1 MNLWWKFPLVLLL
14 IPFSAVYA
22 LAAALRNRLYDLGL
36 LRSYPAGAKV
46 VSVGNLTVGGTGK
59 TPLVEALARFY
70 SDMGHRVAVVSRGYG
85 RSGKK
90 TLVVS
95 DGKTVLEDS
104 SVTGDEPLMLAR
116 RLSGVPVLVGPDRV
130 AASRKAVESFG
141 STLILLDD
149 GFQHRRIKRD
159 MDVVV
164 MRSGH
169 PFGNGF
175 VLPAGPLREPKKS
188 LARADVIV
196 LTGAEHGRVSG
207 SGLRSGSGKF
217 LEEFE
222 SGGRPVLPA
231 DYKPVGW
238 RRYRDEESF
247 RPGFFR
253 GKTVFA
259 FSGIGNPASFEAT
272 LAGLGV
278 KLADHRV
285 FRDHHPYT
293 PGEWSGIHRRAEA
306 LGAVAVVTT
315 EKDAARSGLS
325 WESSVPL
332 YYLIIRLEIAGG
344 RETMNR
350 VFGRIAES

>member
-1 MNLWWKFPLVLLL
+1 MNLWWRVPLVLLL

-22 LAAALRNRLYDLGL
+22 AAAALRNRLYDLGL
-36 LRSYPAGAKV
+36 LRSFAAAAKV

-59 TPLVEALARFY
+59 TPLVETLARFY
-70 SDMGHRVAVVSRGYG
+70 SDQGFRVAVVSRGYG

-95 DGKTVLEDS
+95 DGKTAAGDPSE
-104 SVTGDEPLMLAR
+104 TGDEPLMLAR
-116 RLSGVPVLVGPDRV
+116 RLAGVPVIVGRDRV
-130 AASRKAVESFG
+130 AAAREAVRSFG
-141 STLILLDD
+141 SDLILLDD

-164 MRSGH
+164 MRSGD

-175 VLPAGPLREPKKS
+175 VLPAGPLRETKKG
-188 LARADVIV
+188 LDRADAIV
-196 LTGAEHGRVSG
+196 LTGARGQGPRYGSG
-207 SGLRSGSGKF
+207 SRKIF
-217 LEEFE
+217 EAFE
-222 SGGRPVLPA
+222 SSGRPVLRAEVEPA
-231 DYKPVGW
+231 GW
-238 RRYRDEESF
+238 RRFREKRDFE
-247 RPGFFR
+247 PGFFR

-259 FSGIGNPASFEAT
+259 FSGIGNPASFETT

-278 KLADHRV
+278 KLAGHRV

-293 PGEWSGIHRRAEA
+293 PEEWKGIHRRAEA

-325 WESSVPL
+325 WDESVPL
-332 YYLIIRLEIAGG
+332 YYLIIRLEVEGG
-344 RETMNR
+344 REAMNR
-350 VFGRIAES
+350 VFGRVKKS